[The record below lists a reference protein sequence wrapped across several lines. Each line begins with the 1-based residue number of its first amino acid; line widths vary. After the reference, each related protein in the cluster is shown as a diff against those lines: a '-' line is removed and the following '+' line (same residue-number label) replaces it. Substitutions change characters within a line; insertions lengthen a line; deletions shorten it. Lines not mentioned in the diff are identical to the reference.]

1 MFEWNGVVY
10 ASSISHDSASSRVYI
25 TDLHTTDL
33 PAILPSLLQLAQKN
47 GYTKLFAKVPAHGV
61 PHFICHGYHIEAMV
75 PQLFDGSENGFFM
88 VQYLDESRRAPE
100 VQALQAF
107 QPLLL
112 QAPVPVNSQAFAVE
126 SLGESHA
133 SEMVSV
139 FSQVFESYPFPIFDE
154 SFLRQS
160 MREFGT
166 RYFGI
171 RQNGVLVAISSAEC
185 SATHSYAEMTD
196 FAVLPQCRGQKM
208 AAILLAHM
216 EQALFNDSFRTF
228 YTIAR
233 LHSLS
238 MNKTFQQAGYQW
250 GGVLTQ
256 NTQIS
261 GSIESM
267 VVWYKTHPQ
276 G

>member
-1 MFEWNGVVY
+1 MFEWKGVY
-10 ASSISHDSASSRVYI
+10 YNSSVSHDSANNRVYI
-25 TDLHTTDL
+25 TDLHLTDL
-33 PAILPSLLQLAQKN
+33 PKILPCLLELALQK
-47 GYTKLFAKVPAHGV
+47 GYTKLFAKVPAQGV
-61 PHFICHGYHIEAMV
+61 PHFICHGYQIEAMV
-75 PQLFDGSENGFFM
+75 PQLFDGIESGFFM
-88 VQYLDESRRAPE
+88 VRYLDESRSVPE

-112 QAPVPVNSQAFAVE
+112 QGRKSIEPPALPVE

-133 SEMVSV
+133 SEIVQV

-154 SFLRQS
+154 SFIRQS

-171 RQNGVLVAISSAEC
+171 RESGVLVAISSAEC

-216 EQALFNDSFRTF
+216 EQALLADSFHTF

-261 GSIESM
+261 GAIESM
-267 VVWYKTHPQ
+267 VVWYKNNSR
-276 G
+276 